1 MSTTTQMAIKQ
12 CLDRHVKSLLLS
24 TVINAIALWLTTVMV
39 TGVRIIPED
48 QQSLGYVLTL
58 VFVALIFGLVNG
70 TIGRVLRFLAF
81 PIYILTLGLMALV
94 VNALL
99 LMFVAWLTQVFGFGF
114 GLQVDGFGPG
124 FWGAIVL
131 SLVSWLLGLI
141 LRPATGA

>member
-1 MSTTTQMAIKQ
+1 
-12 CLDRHVKSLLLS
+12 VKSLLLS